1 MSTILVIA
9 AHPDDEILGAG
20 ATIASR
26 VAAGDTA
33 YAVILGEGQT
43 SRVDHREEM
52 AASVIEELHKDTLA
66 AAKHIGFKEVFFEN
80 VPDNRFDQ
88 LDLLDVVKKV
98 EKIIEKV
105 KPEVIYTHH
114 KGDLNIDHRIT
125 YQAVLTAT
133 RPMQNCP
140 IKAIYT
146 FETVSSTEWNFAYGE
161 NQFKPNVFV
170 DVEATF
176 EKKLS
181 AMKEYRTELC
191 EFPHPRSLKCL
202 EVTAQ
207 KWGSVVGKNYAEPFE
222 LVREV
227 FTYSNPL

>member
-1 MSTILVIA
+1 MSTILVVA
-9 AHPDDEILGAG
+9 AHPDDEILGVG

-26 VAAGDTA
+26 VQAGDTA

-43 SRVDHREEM
+43 SRADHREEM
-52 AASVIEELHKDTLA
+52 SQSVVEELHKDTLA
-66 AAKHIGFKEVFFEN
+66 AAKHIGFKEVYFEN

-88 LDLLDVVKKV
+88 MDLLDVVKKV
-98 EKIIEKV
+98 EKLVRKLQ
-105 KPEVIYTHH
+105 PDVIYTHH

-140 IKAIYT
+140 VQEIYT
-146 FETVSSTEWNFAYGE
+146 FETVSSTEWNFAYGDM
-161 NQFKPNVFV
+161 QFAPNVFV
-170 DVEATF
+170 DVTAAF
-176 EKKLS
+176 QKKLD
-181 AMKEYRTELC
+181 AMKEYHTELC

-207 KWGSVVGKNYAEPFE
+207 RWGSVVGKEYVEPFE
-222 LVREV
+222 LVRSV
-227 FTYSNPL
+227 KVY

>member
-26 VAAGDTA
+26 VQAGDTA

-43 SRVDHREEM
+43 SRADHREEM
-52 AASVIEELHKDTLA
+52 EQSVVEELHKDTLA
-66 AAKHIGFKEVFFEN
+66 AAVHIGFREVFFEN

-88 LDLLDVVKKV
+88 VDLLDIVKIIERIVKKV
-98 EKIIEKV
+98 Q
-105 KPEVIYTHH
+105 PDVIYTHH

-125 YQAVLTAT
+125 YQAVITGT
-133 RPMQNCP
+133 RPMQNC
-140 IKAIYT
+140 KVKEIYT
-146 FETVSSTEWNFAYGE
+146 FETVSSTEWNFAYG
-161 NQFKPNVFV
+161 NDQFKPNVFV
-170 DVEATF
+170 DVEDTF
-176 EKKLS
+176 ERKIA
-181 AMKEYRTELC
+181 AMQEYRTELC

-207 KWGSVVGKNYAEPFE
+207 KWGSVAGKNYVEPFE
-222 LVREV
+222 LVRSV
-227 FTYSNPL
+227 TKY

>member
-1 MSTILVIA
+1 MSTILVVA

-43 SRVDHREEM
+43 SRADHREDM
-52 AASVIEELHKDTLA
+52 AASVIEELHKDTLN
-66 AAKHIGFKEVFFEN
+66 AAKHVGFTEVFFEN

-88 LDLLDVVKKV
+88 MDLLDVVKKV
-98 EKIIEKV
+98 EKLV
-105 KPEVIYTHH
+105 KKLQPDVIYTHH

-140 IKAIYT
+140 VKEIYT
-146 FETVSSTEWNFAYGE
+146 FETLSSTEWNFAYGE

-170 DVEATF
+170 NVENTF
-176 EKKLS
+176 TKKLD

-191 EFPHPRSLKCL
+191 EFPHPRSLKAL

-207 KWGSVVGKNYAEPFE
+207 KWGSVVGKEYVEPFE
-222 LVREV
+222 LVRNVVE
-227 FTYSNPL
+227 FYK